1 MLSFL
6 NKAANVVLCALLS
19 SMAAAQ
25 IRVASPQVGGPAATK
40 PSPASP
46 ADSAHRAPA
55 AARAVRFTGAQP
67 SSASMPVRA
76 AAPVQGLLP
85 IQPSTTPPAAPSRPP
100 TLVREPELPIPAIT
114 SAPLPAAAQEASF
127 AVDYRDGLLSVVAEK
142 AELGKVMN
150 LVGSKTGATIEVAPE
165 VTGEPVVAHLGPG
178 SPRQILSQLLDSPHL
193 AYIVMG
199 SDEDGALQRI
209 VIRKR
214 NSFGRQPAVAMRAP
228 VSSPEPL
235 AETQLVQEQEQTGS
249 PAAAAEQAQQAPVAE
264 QQANPPQQ

>member
-1 MLSFL
+1 MLNFL
-6 NKAANVVLCALLS
+6 NKAATLVLCALLS

-25 IRVASPQVGGPAATK
+25 IRVGTPQIGSPTPTK

-46 ADSAHRAPA
+46 IDTAHRAPA
-55 AARAVRFTGAQP
+55 AARAVRFTGAQ
-67 SSASMPVRA
+67 SSSVSMPVRA
-76 AAPVQGLLP
+76 VAPVQGP
-85 IQPSTTPPAAPSRPP
+85 VAMQPSTPVAAAPRPAMP
-100 TLVREPELPIPAIT
+100 VGEPDPAPAVR

-193 AYIVMG
+193 TYIVMG

-228 VSSPEPL
+228 VPAPEPI
-235 AETQLVQEQEQTGS
+235 AETQPVPEPQQPES
-249 PAAAAEQAQQAPVAE
+249 PAAEQAQQAPVAE
-264 QQANPPQQ
+264 QQANPPQK